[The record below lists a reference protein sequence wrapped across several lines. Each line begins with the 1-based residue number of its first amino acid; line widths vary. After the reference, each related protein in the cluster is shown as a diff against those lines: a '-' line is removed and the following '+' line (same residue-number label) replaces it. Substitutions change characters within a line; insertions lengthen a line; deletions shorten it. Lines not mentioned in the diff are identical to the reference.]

1 MGKGCKRGKHIT
13 HGEEM
18 EYERILKRE
27 EFGPCRTDVVLL
39 EYRTPGSQARQVI
52 LDTCVPCPACRILVN
67 VKMAKSLRSDLRRLA
82 TMQAFR
88 TMSVVFLKT

>member
-1 MGKGCKRGKHIT
+1 
-13 HGEEM
+13 M

-52 LDTCVPCPACRILVN
+52 LDTCVPCPACKDFSECKNGQVTE
-67 VKMAKSLRSDLRRLA
+67 K
-82 TMQAFR
+82 
-88 TMSVVFLKT
+88 